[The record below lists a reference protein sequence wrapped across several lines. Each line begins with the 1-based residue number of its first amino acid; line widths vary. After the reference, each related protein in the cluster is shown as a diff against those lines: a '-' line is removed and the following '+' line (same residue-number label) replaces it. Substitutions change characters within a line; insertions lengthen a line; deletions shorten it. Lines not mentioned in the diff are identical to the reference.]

1 MLTSLQTEGVPAGA
15 PQASRAGKV
24 TLLILLFAAVNSCLA
39 APGRLVSPAPNSQR
53 SSDQLGWAVAD
64 FDGDSRPD
72 VAITKMEARDGG
84 YVYWLELDLSTDRKS
99 DSSREQSNLP
109 GAVSSIF
116 GMHLTPR
123 DVDGDRDLDIV
134 VTMGITRRPVAV
146 WINDGRGRF
155 EEGDLSAY
163 PALTALDGL
172 QLSTP
177 VWLDAAQFACD
188 QGPRTR
194 LALPYGRGIL
204 QPLLRPRFRAPEQ
217 PELNASR
224 FVLEQAPARAP
235 PSRT

>member
-1 MLTSLQTEGVPAGA
+1 MLTSLQTEGVPAGG

-123 DVDGDRDLDIV
+123 DV
-134 VTMGITRRPVAV
+134 
-146 WINDGRGRF
+146 
-155 EEGDLSAY
+155 
-163 PALTALDGL
+163 
-172 QLSTP
+172 
-177 VWLDAAQFACD
+177 
-188 QGPRTR
+188 
-194 LALPYGRGIL
+194 
-204 QPLLRPRFRAPEQ
+204 
-217 PELNASR
+217 
-224 FVLEQAPARAP
+224 
-235 PSRT
+235 